1 MDKETKS
8 LILTIGGAAAVYF
21 LLVEPLLQKLGI
33 QETKEEKKQAE
44 TVEKGKKQFVEE
56 ATKKIKPSKPEGY
69 FVLMADQLYEYLKY
83 SAIDDDKKKALE
95 LLYQYIQND
104 ADIALLYKYF
114 GQRQEYAFGIPTG
127 KKKNL
132 SEFVATNLN
141 KSSLDFLN
149 ARYARSK
156 MIFRF

>member
-21 LLVEPLLQKLGI
+21 LLVQPLLQKLGI

-69 FVLMADQLYEYLKY
+69 FVLMADQLYE
-83 SAIDDDKKKALE
+83 
-95 LLYQYIQND
+95 
-104 ADIALLYKYF
+104 
-114 GQRQEYAFGIPTG
+114 
-127 KKKNL
+127 
-132 SEFVATNLN
+132 
-141 KSSLDFLN
+141 
-149 ARYARSK
+149 
-156 MIFRF
+156 